1 MLSSQLKTAAGAL
14 LAGLMLTAGSAQ
26 AQDYPSKD
34 IRIIVPFKPG
44 GAVDTTSRIL
54 AEVGNK
60 HIEGAKLKVENR
72 DGGGGVVGQTM
83 ASTAK
88 PDGYTVLAMTSSV
101 VTNPTLKQASYTVD
115 DFQPIGLYTYD
126 PEVIAVNADSP
137 IKDID
142 DFIAKA
148 KEAQLSIAE
157 AGNAT
162 SHHLAGIALVENAGL
177 KLNFVHTRGFGAQL
191 QAVLGGHV
199 DAALWS
205 FGEAKPQA
213 DADAVRILAVA
224 SAERMESMPDVPTWA
239 ESGLNIDEWATFRG
253 WAAPKGT
260 PDDAVAYL
268 SDLLKK
274 ISEDPDYQEK
284 MQAQGFPLS
293 YRDAAG
299 FAQIIQGYDTLT
311 APLVK
316 TLQD

>member
-1 MLSSQLKTAAGAL
+1 MFRFHLKNAAGAL
-14 LAGLMLTAGSAQ
+14 LAVLMLTTGASQ
-26 AQDYPSKD
+26 AADYPSKD

-60 HIEGAKLKVENR
+60 YLDSVKLKVENR

-83 ASTAK
+83 AAKAK
-88 PDGYTVLAMTSSV
+88 PDGYTLLAMTSSV
-101 VTNPTLKQASYTVD
+101 VTNPTLKQASYSVA

-126 PEVIAVNADSP
+126 PEVIAVSAGSP
-137 IKDID
+137 ITDIE
-142 DFIAKA
+142 DFVAKA
-148 KEAQLSIAE
+148 KEAKLSIAE

-162 SHHLAGIALVENAGL
+162 SHHLAGIALIENADL

-213 DADAVRILAVA
+213 DANAVRILAIA
-224 SAERMESMPDVPTWA
+224 SDERMEGMPDVPTWA
-239 ESGLNIDEWATFRG
+239 ESDLKIDQWATFRG

-260 PDDAVAYL
+260 PDDAVIFL
-268 SDLLKK
+268 SGLMKK

-299 FAQIIQGYDTLT
+299 FAEIIDGYDKLT